1 MNIFE
6 QIQSEIENRVT
17 AFKLGQIKLGVALAI
32 HEYPTG
38 AMSANALP
46 SRTAYN
52 AYMQYTKR
60 RFLREQ
66 EAKKQLRRIAN
77 RRRGYS
83 STTV

>member
-1 MNIFE
+1 
-6 QIQSEIENRVT
+6 
-17 AFKLGQIKLGVALAI
+17 
-32 HEYPTG
+32 
-38 AMSANALP
+38 MSATALP

-83 STTV
+83 SASV